1 MRDMNEPLLWDMRVE
16 NDSCRLATTIYF
28 ALSGYDTTAYIYN
41 ISSKDDNQNLDFLSY
56 IVAATIYLALFYCC

>member
-41 ISSKDDNQNLDFLSY
+41 ISSKDDN
-56 IVAATIYLALFYCC
+56 